1 MTTASAFE
9 IAALSGTHV
18 PSAIAF
24 SQRLESDSFPC
35 SLWGQDS
42 ESLTEFMNGEIDDF
56 VYYKRL
62 TVLQPEDPLCRD
74 FN

>member
-1 MTTASAFE
+1 MTRVPAFQ

-35 SLWGQDS
+35 SLWDQDT

-56 VYYKRL
+56 MYYKRL
-62 TVLQPEDPLCRD
+62 
-74 FN
+74 